1 MIVVCNTSP
10 ITNLAAIAK
19 LDLLRSIYG
28 EIIIPQAVYDELTG
42 LLYSVPGGAEVQTH
56 DWINVRPVLEQSK
69 VSIFRQDVDFGE
81 AEAIVLALELSADRL
96 LIDDAAGRAIALR
109 ECLQITGVLGILLIA
124 KKRGLIDSVRS
135 PLDDLINQAGFWV
148 SDKLY
153 RWVLSQA
160 NEL

>member
-10 ITNLAAIAK
+10 ITNLAAISK

-42 LLYSVPGGAEVQTH
+42 LPYSVPGGAEVQTF

-69 VSIFRQDVDFGE
+69 VSIFRKDVDFGE
-81 AEAIVLALELSADRL
+81 AEAIALALELEADRL

-109 ECLQITGVLGILLIA
+109 EGLQITGVLGILLIA
-124 KKRGLIDSVRS
+124 KQQGLVDSVRLL
-135 PLDDLINQAGFWV
+135 LDDLINQAGFWV
-148 SDKLY
+148 SDELS

-160 NEL
+160 KEL